1 MTPRFRDP
9 ERTAALERDGYV
21 VVPGLA
27 ADAVSEL
34 AAIYQHMLDSIEPSD
49 PYFGCP
55 MTGTNFLGD
64 RALRMRISTRV
75 GEVVGPRVATVLDK
89 HRFVGASFRVKQTGP
104 QSLLCLHQDPTMV
117 DEEREWSM
125 NFFVP
130 LVDTTRDN
138 GALRLIPGSHAYL
151 PKVRSMNLNDRHAD
165 RAAEE
170 LVETIELLP
179 MRAGDAIFYVNSILH
194 GSGPNVTGTHRPVVL
209 GTVLSEGSPIV
220 LYFRKHEQP
229 TVVER
234 YEVPD
239 DFFAK
244 LENFERDFKERP
256 SNGKKLDEIVDEH
269 ILSRDELVAL
279 IRAGARG
286 RAQRAV

>member
-1 MTPRFRDP
+1 MTPRFKDP
-9 ERTAALERDGYV
+9 RTTAALERDGYV

-27 ADAVSEL
+27 ADAVPEL
-34 AAIYQHMLDSIEPSD
+34 TAIYEDMLGSIEPSD

-55 MTGTNFLGD
+55 MTGTNFLAD
-64 RALRMRISTRV
+64 RDLRIRISDRI
-75 GEVVGPRVATVLDK
+75 GEVVWPRVAAALDD
-89 HRFVGASFRVKQTGP
+89 HRFVGAGFRVKQTGP

-117 DEEREWSM
+117 DEERDWSM
-125 NFFVP
+125 NFIVP

-138 GALRLIPGSHAYL
+138 GALRLIPGSHEYL

-170 LVETIELLP
+170 LVETIELVP
-179 MRAGDAIFYVNSILH
+179 MRAGDTIFYLNSILH
-194 GSGPNVTGTHRPVVL
+194 GSGANMTDVHRPLVL
-209 GTVLSEGSPIV
+209 GTLLSPGAAMT

-229 TVVER
+229 TLVER

-244 LENFERDFKERP
+244 LESFERDFKQRP
-256 SNGKKLDEIVDEH
+256 ANGKKLDDIVDEH

-279 IRAGARG
+279 IRAGVQG
-286 RAQRAV
+286 RAQQAV